1 MPKLNVLYLPMKVLD
16 GQWGEEVIKAV
27 SENHNLAVLNDGPIA
42 PQFGGIDVVIDHGGS
57 VSTREMMDAA
67 AESGVK
73 FWQVLG
79 TGFDHFD
86 LDYIKAKGIP
96 VGNCPG
102 FFSSIPLA
110 ETAMMYILM
119 LAHHYRQ
126 GAQNFQNEILY
137 QPIGREL
144 DGAVL
149 GLLGFGASGQDLA
162 RRAKAFGMRIHAT
175 DIREIEP
182 EILDEIQPDFLGT
195 PEDTDRICAEAD
207 YLSVHL
213 HLNTETRHTIDARR
227 IGLMKPT
234 ACLINVA
241 RGALIDE
248 AAMHQALLNDKIG
261 GAGID
266 AYEREPPD
274 PNEPAYQLPNV
285 IVTPHI
291 AGTTTG
297 TAKRRARCAADNI
310 DRIAEGLEPLY
321 RIDQ

>member
-1 MPKLNVLYLPMKVLD
+1 MNVLYLPMANQV
-16 GQWGEEVIKAV
+16 GPWSEEVVKAV
-27 SENHNLAVLNDGPIA
+27 GKNHNLTLLDDPLPIA
-42 PQFGGIDVVIDHGGS
+42 PQFAVIDVVIDHGGS
-57 VSTREMMDAA
+57 VGTHEMMDAA
-67 AESGVK
+67 AEFGVK
-73 FWQVLG
+73 FWQILG

-86 LDYIKAKGIP
+86 LDYIKSKGIP

-102 FFSSIPLA
+102 LFSSIPLA

-119 LAHHYRQ
+119 LAHHYRE
-126 GAQNFQNEILY
+126 GSRNFESGVLY

-149 GLLGFGASGQDLA
+149 GILGFGASGQDLA

-175 DIREIEP
+175 DVRAIEP
-182 EILDEIQPDFLGT
+182 EILEEIQPDFLGT
-195 PEDTDRICAEAD
+195 SDDTDRVVSESD

-213 HLNTETRHTIDARR
+213 HLNAETRHTIDARR
-227 IGLMKPT
+227 IALMKPT

-248 AAMHQALLNDKIG
+248 AAMHEALLDGSIG
-261 GAGID
+261 GAGLD
-266 AYEREPPD
+266 AFEQEPPD
-274 PNEPAYQLPNV
+274 PDLPAYQLPNV
-285 IVTPHI
+285 IATPHI

-297 TAKRRARCAADNI
+297 TARRRAQCAADNA
-310 DRIAEGLEPLY
+310 DRIAQGLEPLY